1 MLWQRV
7 ITALILVPP
16 VLFGLIYGETLW
28 VAMVT
33 GIIIAVGAK
42 EWSSLAKLNKPYQ
55 YLSYITFVILCLL
68 GTYLIHEQQLAM
80 LVIYTGAG
88 WWLMASGLIIKAEQ
102 SGHLPEIN
110 RPVKIIVGIL
120 TLVPSWLGLV
130 VMHGG
135 ALAVDRF
142 MLIFLFILIWSA
154 DIFGCFC
161 GKKWG
166 KNKIA
171 PLVSPG
177 KTWQGA
183 AGAMV
188 GCALISICFSINKQ
202 FQLSESII
210 FLLICLVTVIVSI
223 IGDLMESLLK
233 RHANVKDSGT
243 LLPGHGGVLDRIDS
257 FTAASPVFLALI
269 VLSGVG
275 L

>member
-7 ITALILVPP
+7 ITALVLVPP

-154 DIFGCFC
+154 DIFGYFC

-202 FQLSESII
+202 FQISESIL

-275 L
+275 S

>member
-7 ITALILVPP
+7 ITALVLVPP

-154 DIFGCFC
+154 DIFGYFC

-202 FQLSESII
+202 FQISESIL

>member
-7 ITALILVPP
+7 ITALVLVPP

-154 DIFGCFC
+154 DIFGYFC

>member
-7 ITALILVPP
+7 ITALVLVPP

-154 DIFGCFC
+154 DIFGYFC

-275 L
+275 S

>member
-88 WWLMASGLIIKAEQ
+88 WWMMASGLLNKAEQ

-154 DIFGCFC
+154 DIFGYFC